1 MPTLC
6 VNRRTL
12 YLSFIRTSPTIQL
25 THAAENTQLSYLT
38 VIWQAACI
46 LLSGPGGTD
55 KMQAT
60 ESYIGSEKRLD
71 VRILEKE
78 TREMQD
84 VLSRYLPSF
93 YKRAYRYLGN
103 AANAED
109 AVQDAL
115 LSACKHLDQ
124 FKGQAKMS
132 TWLTAIVINC
142 ARTQLRRRP
151 HQPHLSLDEQL
162 GEDQKYCVS
171 ERLADCRPS
180 PEDVCIGSDLHG
192 RLMQFVAELSPSL
205 RKAYQLRDLNGL
217 TTSEAAQ
224 ILGVTEGTLKAQL
237 SRARAELRRLM
248 RLALKAQPRSDLTY
262 TASPVVARK

>member
-1 MPTLC
+1 MP
-6 VNRRTL
+6 V
-12 YLSFIRTSPTIQL
+12 
-25 THAAENTQLSYLT
+25 
-38 VIWQAACI
+38 
-46 LLSGPGGTD
+46 
-55 KMQAT
+55 T
-60 ESYIGSEKRLD
+60 ESYIRSDQPLN
-71 VRILEKE
+71 VPLLEKE

-93 YKRAYRYLGN
+93 YRRAYRYLGN

-151 HQPHLSLDEQL
+151 HQIHLSLDEPL
-162 GEDQKYCVS
+162 GEDQKYRIS
-171 ERLADCRPS
+171 ERLADRRPS
-180 PEDVCIGSDLHG
+180 PEEECVGSDLHG
-192 RLMQFVAELSPSL
+192 RLMQFVAKLSPAM
-205 RKAYQLRDLNGL
+205 RKAFQLRDLDGL
-217 TTSEAAQ
+217 TTSEAAH
-224 ILGVTEGTLKAQL
+224 ILGVTEATVKAQV

-248 RLALKAQPRSDLTY
+248 RLALEAQPGQI
-262 TASPVVARK
+262 

>member
-1 MPTLC
+1 MP
-6 VNRRTL
+6 V
-12 YLSFIRTSPTIQL
+12 
-25 THAAENTQLSYLT
+25 
-38 VIWQAACI
+38 
-46 LLSGPGGTD
+46 
-55 KMQAT
+55 T
-60 ESYIGSEKRLD
+60 ESYIGSEQPLN
-71 VRILEKE
+71 VPLLEKE

-93 YKRAYRYLGN
+93 YRKAYRYLGN

-151 HQPHLSLDEQL
+151 HQSHLSLDEPL
-162 GEDQKYCVS
+162 GEDQKYRIS
-171 ERLADCRPS
+171 ERLADRRPS
-180 PEDVCIGSDLHG
+180 PEEECVGSDLHG
-192 RLMQFVAELSPSL
+192 RLMQFVAKLSPAM
-205 RKAYQLRDLNGL
+205 RKAFQLRDLDGL
-217 TTSEAAQ
+217 TTSEAAH
-224 ILGVTEGTLKAQL
+224 ILGVTEATVKAQV

-248 RLALKAQPRSDLTY
+248 RLALEAQPGQI
-262 TASPVVARK
+262 

>member
-1 MPTLC
+1 VCQPEDP
-6 VNRRTL
+6 
-12 YLSFIRTSPTIQL
+12 LSEFHKAIPTIQL
-25 THAAENTQLSYLT
+25 TDAAENTQVNYLT

-46 LLSGPGGTD
+46 LQSRPGGID
-55 KMQAT
+55 SMQAT
-60 ESYIGSEKRLD
+60 ESYIGSEQRLN
-71 VRILEKE
+71 VRIREKE
-78 TREMQD
+78 TREMED

-93 YKRAYRYLGN
+93 YRRAYRYLGN

-205 RKAYQLRDLNGL
+205 RKAYQLRDLDGL
-217 TTSEAAQ
+217 TTSEAAH

-248 RLALKAQPRSDLTY
+248 RLALKAQPRPDLTY